1 MNLVYIYYTFNFISL
16 RRFQKSRNHIHT
28 QPAAYGRA
36 KEGWSIP
43 LNDVACITPSFVP
56 CETNSSVNEH
66 PPVDEC
72 HVEKPVFDPLA
83 IVLVP
88 PRSHALSLLPSL
100 SLSVRACASCSLSA
114 QDTAPYRSHRC
125 LLSLSTASSQTT
137 ATFGIS
143 FVAFRSV
150 IEEKNSCER
159 DSSTSKF

>member
-1 MNLVYIYYTFNFISL
+1 MNLLYIYYTVNFISL

-36 KEGWSIP
+36 KEGWSISQ
-43 LNDVACITPSFVP
+43 NDVACITPSFVP
-56 CETNSSVNEH
+56 YETNSSVYEYS
-66 PPVDEC
+66 PVDAC
-72 HVEKPVFDPLA
+72 HVENPVLT
-83 IVLVP
+83 
-88 PRSHALSLLPSL
+88 LLPSFLSPRALARSLSFPL

-114 QDTAPYRSHRC
+114 QDTAPFRSHRC

-137 ATFGIS
+137 ATFGII